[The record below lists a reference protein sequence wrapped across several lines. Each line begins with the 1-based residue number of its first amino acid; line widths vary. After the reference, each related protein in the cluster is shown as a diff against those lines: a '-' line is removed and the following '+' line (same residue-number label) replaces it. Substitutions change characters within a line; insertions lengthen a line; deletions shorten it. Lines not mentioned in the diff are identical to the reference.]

1 MKSEVWEIE
10 VWKIEVWNM
19 NKTLKILLYII
30 LIPVGLIVL
39 LYGGFGLSLIALD
52 QASYYGNELYIGP
65 IDYDSVLAKTEN
77 SGYDIGSDA
86 KLSEANLIEPGNVE
100 TLEERFKD
108 GYRVHRVELYYNNY
122 TYLEFCKYESP
133 ETAVT
138 LWNHSEIPTS
148 LEPSKF
154 PVDSWML
161 EMLGRSLRL
170 NDTGSREF
178 LERLK
183 LNGAQQWTNESV
195 DFPATYAYLNQ
206 SSTNTV
212 INSGMWNDEE
222 FYRNGTKI
230 GYIAYIIPEVS
241 ISTSHNFNKYTL
253 HVGSSGSVRAD
264 ILMHRAS
271 AGKKIPEEEY
281 RAVFKEMFEKL
292 GLPAEKVDELEFEY
306 NPSVW

>member
-1 MKSEVWEIE
+1 MD
-10 VWKIEVWNM
+10 
-19 NKTLKILLYII
+19 KTLKILLYIL
-30 LIPVGLIVL
+30 LIPVGLIIL

-65 IDYDSVLAKTEN
+65 IDYDSVLAKAED
-77 SGYDIGSDA
+77 SGYDIGGDA
-86 KLSEANLIEPGNVE
+86 RSNLIEPGNVE
-100 TLEERFKD
+100 ALEERFKN
-108 GYRVHRVELYYNNY
+108 GYRVHRVELYYNKY
-122 TYLEFCKYESP
+122 TYLEFCKYDSP

-148 LEPSKF
+148 LEPSRF
-154 PVDSWML
+154 PADSWML
-161 EMLGRSLRL
+161 EMLGLSLGL
-170 NDTGSREF
+170 NETGSREF

-183 LNGAQQWTNESV
+183 LEGAQQWTNESV

-206 SSTNTV
+206 SSMNTV
-212 INSGMWNDEE
+212 FNSGMWNDEE
-222 FYRNGTKI
+222 FYRDGTKI

-241 ISTSHNFNKYTL
+241 VSTSHHFNRYTL
-253 HVGSSGSVRAD
+253 HVSSSGSVRAD

-292 GLPAEKVDELEFEY
+292 GLPVEKVDELKFEY
-306 NPSVW
+306 SSSVW